1 MAEASMLAEGPT
13 GRKLGETIA
22 YRLEQEIVQSGWP
35 IGYVLGSEADLIARL
50 KISRAVLREA
60 VRVLE
65 HHGVATMRRGP
76 GGGLVV
82 TAPESDA
89 AVRASAL
96 MLEYMNASPE
106 HVFEAR
112 SALEL
117 KCVEL
122 ATERIDEAG
131 ILRLRETLAL
141 EQEKQREG
149 GLGTHDVHKVLAEL
163 SGNPALVLFIEVLT
177 NLSNAGGSGE
187 STSRVAADVRRAHD
201 KIAEAVIAGDA
212 ALARHRMQAH
222 LAAIGKWLA
231 GSPRKAAL
239 SAPDSSGR

>member
-1 MAEASMLAEGPT
+1 M
-13 GRKLGETIA
+13 IA
-22 YRLEQEIVQSGWP
+22 YQLEREIVAKGFP
-35 IGYVLGSEADLIARL
+35 VGEVLGSEADLIARL
-50 KISRAVLREA
+50 GISRAVLREA

-82 TAPESDA
+82 TEPDSES

-96 MLEYMNASPE
+96 MLEFTKASPQ

-112 SALEL
+112 LALEL

-122 ATERIDEAG
+122 ATAKIDEPG
-131 ILRLRETLAL
+131 IVRLRETLAL
-141 EQEKQREG
+141 EQEMQHQG
-149 GLGTHDVHKVLAEL
+149 GLGSHDLHTVLAEL
-163 SGNPALVLFIEVLT
+163 TGNPALVLFVEVLT
-177 NLSNAGGSGE
+177 NLSNTARSRE
-187 STSRVAADVRRAHD
+187 STPRAAADVRIAHD

-231 GSPRKAAL
+231 RPDGKSGSTQRR
-239 SAPDSSGR
+239 PDGSEQ

>member
-1 MAEASMLAEGPT
+1 MDKTMSQALSVPPGPD
-13 GRKLGETIA
+13 GRKLGQKIA
-22 YRLEQEIVQSGWP
+22 EQLEGEIIAKGWP
-35 IGYVLGSEADLIARL
+35 VGLVLGSETDLLGRL
-50 KISRAVLREA
+50 NVSRAVLREA

-82 TAPESDA
+82 TAPEPDA

-96 MLEYMNASPE
+96 MLEYTGADSQ

-122 ATERIDEAG
+122 ASERINEAG
-131 ILRLRETLAL
+131 ILRLREVLAL
-141 EQEKQREG
+141 ERETQREG
-149 GLGTHDVHKVLAEL
+149 GLGSHDLHRVLAEL
-163 SGNPALVLFIEVLT
+163 TGNPAFVLFIDVLT
-177 NLSNAGGSGE
+177 TLTTD
-187 STSRVAADVRRAHD
+187 TSRGKRSAQAASDVRHAHD
-201 KIAEAVIAGDA
+201 KIAEAVIAGDT

-222 LAAIGKWLA
+222 LAAIGAWM
-231 GSPRKAAL
+231 SPQK
-239 SAPDSSGR
+239 SARSK